1 MMRSYDYV
9 IIGAG
14 SAGCVLAYRLSAKA
28 DAQVLL
34 LEAGGPADNPNIDP
48 AMGWAALLG
57 SEVDWGFATTPQPGA
72 ADRSV
77 AWPRGKVL
85 GGSSCLN
92 ALVFM
97 RGTRADYDSWAMR
110 GCIGWD
116 YDSVLPAFRAIEDY
130 PGGDPAYRGSGGPL
144 KVRLPG
150 KVNPISEAVVEAAV
164 EFGCERRDDFNG
176 EGVEGAG
183 INQLTFADGVR
194 QSAARAFLEPAR
206 GRDNLTVV
214 TGAEVHRLLL
224 EGGRVTEV
232 EYEADGTLQRAGV
245 TGEAIVSCGSIGSPK
260 LLMLS
265 GIGDP
270 EELRPHGIDVLVDL
284 PGVGKN
290 LHDHPGV
297 GVTYESL
304 QPIPPPDNQGS
315 EVGIYVRSNSRLIY
329 PDLQFGMLHLPYVP
343 EGFTAPDNSFTM
355 YPCLLKPSSRGSLR
369 LRSASVADAPVMN
382 PNYLQTAADMAGL
395 IDAIDVSRQI
405 ASMPA
410 LSAWTGPEV
419 VPGQRVDDTESL
431 RDYVRHG
438 LGTWFHPVG
447 TCKMGVDADSVVD
460 PSLKV
465 RGCENL
471 RVVDASIMP
480 EVTSGNTNAPTLMI
494 GWKAADLI
502 LADAAR

>member
-1 MMRSYDYV
+1 MRSYDYV

-14 SAGCVLAYRLSAKA
+14 SAGCVLAYRLSANI

-34 LEAGGPADNPNIDP
+34 LEAGGPANKPEIDQ
-48 AMGWAALLG
+48 AMGWPALLG
-57 SEVDWGFATTPQPGA
+57 TEVDWDFATSPQPA
-72 ADRSV
+72 AANRCI

-97 RGTRADYDSWAMR
+97 RGTRADYDSWAR
-110 GCIGWD
+110 QGCIGWD
-116 YDSVLPAFRAIEDY
+116 FDTVLPAFRALEDY
-130 PGGDPAYRGSGGPL
+130 PDGDPIYRGSGGPL
-144 KVRLPG
+144 KVRLPT
-150 KVNPISEAVVEAAV
+150 KINPLSEAVVDAAM
-164 EFGCERRDDFNG
+164 EFGCERREDFNG
-176 EGVEGAG
+176 AGVEGVG
-183 INQLTFADGVR
+183 FNQLTFADGVR

-206 GRDNLTVV
+206 ARENLTVI
-214 TGAEVHRLLL
+214 TGAEVHRVLI
-224 EGGRVTEV
+224 ERGYVRRVEF
-232 EYEADGTLQRAGV
+232 ELDGTVQRVGV

-265 GIGDP
+265 GMGDP
-270 EELRPHGIDVLVDL
+270 QELRPHGVDVLVDL

-290 LHDHPGV
+290 LHDHPGI

-304 QPIPPPDNQGS
+304 QPIPPPENQGS
-315 EVGIYVRSNSRLIY
+315 EVGIYLKSNSRLSY
-329 PDLQFGMLHLPYVP
+329 PDLQFGMLHLPHVP
-343 EGFTAPDNSFTM
+343 EGFIAPENAFTF
-355 YPCLLKPSSRGSLR
+355 YPCLLKPSSRGSVR
-369 LRSASVADAPVMN
+369 LRSASPPDAPIVN
-382 PNYLQTAADMAGL
+382 PNYLQTDADMTGL
-395 IDAIDVSRQI
+395 IEAIEVSRQI
-405 ASMPA
+405 ASASA

-419 VPGQRVDDTESL
+419 VPGLKVDDTDSL

-447 TCKMGVDADSVVD
+447 TCRMGVGPDCVVD
-460 PSLKV
+460 PCLKV

-494 GWKAADLI
+494 AWRAADLI
-502 LADAAR
+502 LGDVIG